1 MNERKRE
8 WGRDNRSKR
17 MPIGKDILKDQEE
30 IALNLQ
36 IHASIT
42 YYYLLIT

>member
-1 MNERKRE
+1 MKGKESGEEITDRRE
-8 WGRDNRSKR
+8 CRS
-17 MPIGKDILKDQEE
+17 KDILKDQEE